1 MTRDMRPCPREEEVL
16 RHLVYER
23 ELPAALRRHLGT
35 CPGCRTARRLV
46 LRLTELARASEEDR
60 TGPAFSESGLP
71 PATELWR
78 TAELRRRLREREREA
93 TRLAAPVRLAEA
105 VCGALAALA
114 AGTFVPRLAAG
125 LEAVLPPDPVAA
137 TLAAATVAAVLAVAL
152 GGLGISRMR
161 RGS

>member
-1 MTRDMRPCPREEEVL
+1 MRSDRRPCPREEKVV
-16 RHLVYER
+16 RHLVEDR
-23 ELPAALRRHLGT
+23 EVPPELLRHVES
-35 CPGCRTARRLV
+35 CPGCRSARRV
-46 LRLTELARASEEDR
+46 AARLTELASASEE
-60 TGPAFSESGLP
+60 GEVLSESGLP

-78 TAELRRRLREREREA
+78 TAELRRRLRERERDA
-93 TRLAAPVRLAEA
+93 RRLVAPVRVAEA

-125 LEAVLPPDPVAA
+125 LEALIPPDPAAA
-137 TLAAATVAAVLAVAL
+137 TLAAASAAAALAVAL